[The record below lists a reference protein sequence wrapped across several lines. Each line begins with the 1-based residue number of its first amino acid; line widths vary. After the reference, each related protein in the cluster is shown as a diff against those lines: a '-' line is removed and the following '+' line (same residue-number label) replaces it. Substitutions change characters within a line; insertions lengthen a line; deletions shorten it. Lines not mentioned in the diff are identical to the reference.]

1 MLTYFLS
8 ISGWQKTSGLHP
20 KILPDFAF
28 PFSPRWPPMKV
39 KVHPVYGS
47 FRVFFV
53 AYGAWT
59 MWIFDKIFR
68 LGVFLLNIGLGIEF
82 WTSKMEFRTCFLEG
96 FVNMFF
102 LKDLFRE

>member
-1 MLTYFLS
+1 
-8 ISGWQKTSGLHP
+8 
-20 KILPDFAF
+20 
-28 PFSPRWPPMKV
+28 
-39 KVHPVYGS
+39 
-47 FRVFFV
+47 
-53 AYGAWT
+53 

-102 LKDLFRE
+102 LKDLFQE